1 LEDFY
6 LVKTG
11 PDIVPAEPLQN
22 PFPTDYALYASYPN
36 PFNPV
41 TTIRYDVRK
50 TGPVSL
56 RIFDLLG
63 REVATLVQGTIPA
76 GSYIAS
82 WNAADLPS
90 GIYFCRMEAANFVQT
105 RKMLLVK

>member
-1 LEDFY
+1 VRME
-6 LVKTG
+6 
-11 PDIVPAEPLQN
+11 PDLSPADPIRNSL
-22 PFPTDYALYASYPN
+22 PTAYALRANYPN

-41 TTIRYDVRK
+41 TMIGYDVGR

-76 GSYIAS
+76 GSYTVTWDAG
-82 WNAADLPS
+82 NLPS
-90 GIYFCRMEAANFVQT
+90 GLYLCRMDAGEFVQT
-105 RKMLLVK
+105 RKMVLLK